1 MARERRIN
9 QGDVINAS
17 VAAINAKAAAVG
29 TVARR
34 RLARMQDSGSDG
46 AAQLKTVATAKSA
59 AVKSQQRRA
68 AAKTNITST
77 RLANPATAVSSPA
90 GLMPKIGG
98 AVVRAAT
105 PLAIIGGVSQAVSEF
120 SKVQK
125 AGGTFG
131 ASLAA
136 GLQGAAPAAI
146 GLGAGFA
153 LAKALPA
160 AARFAGPI
168 GLVATAGKAV
178 YDGYQGYKKDG
189 ARGAARGVADSLT
202 FGLASKAAGS
212 ITEAAARI
220 NPRALG
226 VIGTHQVDKTLP
238 STKEQKSEAQAK
250 QSAEIASQRKDRVGP
265 KKPTY
270 KDEWVDK
277 NNVRHI
283 RRDMDVRK
291 RSIT

>member
-1 MARERRIN
+1 MARERRVS

-34 RLARMQDSGSDG
+34 RLSQLQDSGSDG

-59 AVKSQQRRA
+59 AVKTVQRRA
-68 AAKTNITST
+68 AKNITT
-77 RLANPATAVSSPA
+77 GRLANPATAVAQPA

-125 AGGTFG
+125 AGGTLG
-131 ASLAA
+131 ASLSA

-202 FGLASKAAGS
+202 FGLASKAANS

-226 VIGTHQVDKTLP
+226 VIGAHQVDKTLL
-238 STKEQKSEAQAK
+238 STKEQKAEAQAR
-250 QSAEIASQRKDRVGP
+250 QSSEIAAQRKDRVGP

-277 NNVRHI
+277 NNVRHV
-283 RRDMDVRK
+283 RRNMDVRK
-291 RSIT
+291 QNVA